1 MGSNQYSIKS
11 WAELNTLD
19 LYQLLQLRS
28 EVFVVEQECAYQD
41 LDGQD
46 FESVHLTARTPSNKS
61 LMAYARIYT
70 TKIEEKEY
78 AAIGRVCTAK
88 TYRGQGVSR
97 QLMEYAIQY
106 IKENQKLPIT
116 VSAQAYLEIFYQS
129 LGFQTISEPYL
140 EDGIPHIRMV
150 REK

>member
-1 MGSNQYSIKS
+1 MGYQYSIKS